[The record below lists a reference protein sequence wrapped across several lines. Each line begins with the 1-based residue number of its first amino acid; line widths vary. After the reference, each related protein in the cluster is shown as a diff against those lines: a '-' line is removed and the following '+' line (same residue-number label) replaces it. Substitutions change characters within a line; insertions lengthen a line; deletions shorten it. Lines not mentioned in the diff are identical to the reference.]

1 MTTGGS
7 YSARSTGSI
16 RLPRPTSGELRIR
29 RLCRITGRW
38 GLSSLR
44 AGLLDL
50 VRLRKEVDSEARK
63 PFLLGPCSRPV
74 YLLLQR
80 QYASV
85 GAGAD
90 LAADT
95 DWQVARVSSGAAEAD
110 RVAEWHGGF
119 SSGGPRVADD

>member
-7 YSARSTGSI
+7 YSARSTGSTRSQRRI
-16 RLPRPTSGELRIR
+16 YGGLRIR
-29 RLCRITGRW
+29 RLCPTTGRW
-38 GLSSLR
+38 GLSSLQ
-44 AGLLDL
+44 AGLLGP
-50 VRLRKEVDSEARK
+50 VRLRKGGGSGARK
-63 PFLLGPCSRPV
+63 LFLLGPCSRPG
-74 YLLLQR
+74 YFLLQR

-85 GAGAD
+85 GAGTD

-95 DWQVARVSSGAAEAD
+95 DWQGARVSSGAAEAD

>member
-7 YSARSTGSI
+7 YSARSTGSTRSQRRI
-16 RLPRPTSGELRIR
+16 YGGLRIR
-29 RLCRITGRW
+29 RLCPTTGRW
-38 GLSSLR
+38 GLSSLQ

-50 VRLRKEVDSEARK
+50 VRLRKEVESEARK
-63 PFLLGPCSRPV
+63 LFLLGPCSRPV
-74 YLLLQR
+74 YLLLQQ

-85 GAGAD
+85 GPGTD
-90 LAADT
+90 LAADS

-119 SSGGPRVADD
+119 SSGRPRVADD